1 MSKLERALLY
11 PALLI
16 ALLFAASTFAPA
28 RADGG
33 TDVKVWQYEVHDATL
48 RRTSMQKKMVEKG
61 LDGWTC
67 FDVELKDETAFLF
80 FKKPGS

>member
-16 ALLFAASTFAPA
+16 ALLCAASTFTPA

-33 TDVKVWQYEVHDATL
+33 ADVKVWQYEVHDTTL
-48 RRTSMQKKMVEKG
+48 RKTSIQRKMVEKG

>member
-16 ALLFAASTFAPA
+16 ALLCAASTFAPA

-33 TDVKVWQYEVHDATL
+33 TDVKVWQYEVDDATL
-48 RRTSMQKKMVEKG
+48 RKTSMQKKMVEKG

>member
-11 PALLI
+11 PTLLI
-16 ALLFAASTFAPA
+16 ALLCAATTLAPA

-33 TDVKVWQYEVHDATL
+33 KDVSVWQYEVHDASL
-48 RRTSMQKKMVEKG
+48 RKVSIQKKMAEKG
-61 LDGWTC
+61 LEGWTC
-67 FDVELKDETAFLF
+67 FDVELRDETAYLF

>member
-16 ALLFAASTFAPA
+16 ALLCAASTFAPA

-33 TDVKVWQYEVHDATL
+33 RDVGVWQYEVHDATL
-48 RRTSMQKKMVEKG
+48 RKVSIQKKMAEKG
-61 LDGWTC
+61 LEGWTC
-67 FDVELKDETAFLF
+67 FDVELKDERAYLF